1 MKDLTVAAVQ
11 MNAELGRVEDN
22 LRKVRAW
29 TAKASKSAA
38 DLVVF
43 PELAITGHWCSSDSW
58 KVSQAVPGGPAVAE
72 VEKLARRHRLHISVG
87 IGEKEQGV
95 QYNTQVLVGPKGY
108 IGKQRKLHM
117 SSDEYFYFRTGTEMP
132 VFDIGKCRIGTV
144 ICYDNVFPEVPRI
157 LALKGAEVVL
167 SPHAARFGKWKTR
180 GQRRIVADQKKFY
193 RKVYASRAYDNG
205 VFYVIVNQAGQ
216 AGEDTNHAGGTMAL
230 DPKGDVVA
238 ESKTKVIEEEM
249 VLARLESS
257 LYEKRRSS
265 RCFNLLTRRP
275 EIYGEIARST
285 L

>member
-1 MKDLTVAAVQ
+1 MQDLTVAAVQ
-11 MNAELGRVEDN
+11 MNAELGRAEKN

-29 TAKASKSAA
+29 TGKASKSGAE
-38 DLVVF
+38 LVVF

-58 KVSQAVPGGPAVAE
+58 KASQAVPGGPAVVE
-72 VEKLARRHRLHISVG
+72 VEKLARRHKLHISIG
-87 IGEKEQGV
+87 IGEKEHGV

-157 LALKGAEVVL
+157 LALKGAELVL
-167 SPHAARFGKWKTR
+167 SPHAARFGKWKAR

-205 VFYVIVNQAGQ
+205 VYYIIVN
-216 AGEDTNHAGGTMAL
+216 TMIL
-230 DPKGDVVA
+230 DPQGDVVA

-249 VLARLESS
+249 VVARLESS